1 MMDKQAII
9 KRLTENHQEFIACI
23 DKLPAEEFNK
33 SQNEKWTAG
42 QQLEH
47 IYLSVKP
54 VNLAFKLPA
63 FLLKLIWGKAN
74 RASRSYNE
82 LIERYHAKLANGSK
96 ATGPFVPKSVD
107 LKKGQQLKANL
118 KNVVSKLCLSL
129 DTYSEDELDQY
140 ILPHPLLGKLTL
152 REMLF
157 FTIYHVK
164 HHENLIINQVS
175 ERPFQK

>member
-1 MMDKQAII
+1 MDKQALI
-9 KRLTENHQEFIACI
+9 KRLTENHQAFIACI
-23 DKLPAEEFNK
+23 EQLSSVDFQY
-33 SQNEKWTAG
+33 SQNEKWSAG
-42 QQLEH
+42 EQLEH

-54 VNLAFKLPA
+54 VRFAFRLPL

-74 RASRSYNE
+74 RASRSYDE
-82 LIERYHAKLANGSK
+82 LIARYHAKLASGSK
-96 ATGPFVPKSVD
+96 ATGPFVPKNVD
-107 LKKGQQLKANL
+107 LKKGQQLKAKL

-129 DTYSEDELDQY
+129 DAYSEDELDQY

-164 HHENLIINQVS
+164 HHENLI
-175 ERPFQK
+175 KK

>member
-1 MMDKQAII
+1 MDKQTLI
-9 KRLTENHQEFIACI
+9 KMLTENHQEFIACV
-23 DKLPAEEFNK
+23 DQLSTEEFSASKND
-33 SQNEKWTAG
+33 KWTAG

-54 VNLAFKLPA
+54 VGLAFRLPM
-63 FLLKLIWGKAN
+63 FLLKLIWGKSN
-74 RASRSYNE
+74 REGRSYDE
-82 LIERYHAKLANGSK
+82 LITRYHAKLANGSK
-96 ATGPFVPKSVD
+96 ATGPFVPKNVD
-107 LKKGQQLKANL
+107 LKKGQELKANL

-129 DTYSEDELDQY
+129 DTYSEVELDQY

>member
-1 MMDKQAII
+1 
-9 KRLTENHQEFIACI
+9 
-23 DKLPAEEFNK
+23 
-33 SQNEKWTAG
+33 
-42 QQLEH
+42 
-47 IYLSVKP
+47 
-54 VNLAFKLPA
+54 
-63 FLLKLIWGKAN
+63 
-74 RASRSYNE
+74 
-82 LIERYHAKLANGSK
+82 
-96 ATGPFVPKSVD
+96 VD
-107 LKKGQQLKANL
+107 LKKGQELKANL

>member
-1 MMDKQAII
+1 MNKQALI
-9 KRLTENHQEFIACI
+9 KSLTENHLAFVACI
-23 DKLPAEEFNK
+23 NELSAEDFNDI
-33 SQNEKWTAG
+33 QNEKWTAG

-74 RASRSYNE
+74 RASRSYDE

-129 DTYSEDELDQY
+129 NTYSEDELDQY

-157 FTIYHVK
+157 FTIYHVQ

>member
-1 MMDKQAII
+1 MDKQTLVN
-9 KRLTENHQEFIACI
+9 KLTENHQEFIACI

-54 VNLAFKLPA
+54 VGLAFRLPA

-74 RASRSYNE
+74 RASRSYDE
-82 LIERYHAKLANGSK
+82 LIARYHAKLANGSK
-96 ATGPFVPKSVD
+96 ATGPFIPKKVD
-107 LKKGQQLKANL
+107 LPKGQKLKENL
-118 KNVVSKLCLSL
+118 TNEVLKLCAAIEKH
-129 DTYSEDELDQY
+129 SEEELDQY

-152 REMLF
+152 REMLY

-164 HHENLIINQVS
+164 HHEKLIEKS
-175 ERPFQK
+175 